1 MQLWHCDFWILEI
14 FSELTLTSDLLSY
27 FQFPLRLLDWDL
39 LLGPAA
45 VPPGAAQ
52 AGRHAPPAR
61 RGVLCFVIYT
71 L

>member
-27 FQFPLRLLDWDL
+27 LQFPLRLLDWDL

-45 VPPGAAQ
+45 VPPGAA
-52 AGRHAPPAR
+52 
-61 RGVLCFVIYT
+61 
-71 L
+71 